1 LRLKEIK
8 LAGFK
13 SFVDPTH
20 IPIPG
25 HIVGV
30 VGPNGCGKSNLIDAV
45 RWVLG
50 ESSARHLRGETM
62 QDVIFNGAGE
72 RKPGHRAS
80 VELLFDN
87 SLGKA
92 GGEWSS
98 YAEIAIKRVLEREGA
113 SEYYIN
119 GMHVRRRDVA
129 DLFLGTG
136 VGARAYGIIEQ
147 GMISQIIEAKPE
159 ELRVFLEEAAGV
171 SKYRERRRE
180 TELRIGDTRDNLHRV
195 NDIRDEL
202 NSQLERL
209 QAQAEVAAKYKEL
222 QDALANIHQLLWL
235 VRKQEAMAQ
244 GARFARELERLTVET
259 EAEMAR
265 AADAQKRAEAL
276 RVDFYAASDRVS
288 TAQGGVFSGG
298 LGGGAPR
305 AADPV
310 LARKP
315 QSRASAARAGRA
327 GAAEMRD
334 GAQPVER
341 QHRGLGS
348 APRNRERGSRA
359 VARIRGRGGRKV
371 AARRGPVSRSAGGG
385 AQRARCAV
393 AEYPGARNSG
403 DPLRACREV
412 VAATRCPRSASGA
425 GT

>member
-1 LRLKEIK
+1 LRLTEIK

-92 GGEWSS
+92 AGEWSS

-195 NDIRDEL
+195 NDIREEL

-288 TAQGGVFSGG
+288 TAQGEFFQAGSEVARLEQQIQFLRESRSRVQAQLAQVERELQKCETERSQSSASIEDWEAR
-298 LGGGAPR
+298 LGTAKLGAKLPKK
-305 AADPV
+305 
-310 LARKP
+310 ARTIFTKCCAGP
-315 QSRASAARAGRA
+315 IWSLSPAVWAAARAQARLPLS
-327 GAAEMRD
+327 RRF
-334 GAQPVER
+334 Q
-341 QHRGLGS
+341 
-348 APRNRERGSRA
+348 RNWVR
-359 VARIRGRGGRKV
+359 
-371 AARRGPVSRSAGGG
+371 
-385 AQRARCAV
+385 
-393 AEYPGARNSG
+393 
-403 DPLRACREV
+403 
-412 VAATRCPRSASGA
+412 
-425 GT
+425 